1 MTSGRERP
9 GFNSTILEDRS
20 AIIPTQASYIYN
32 HFECSTNGKQ
42 DNNVQSS
49 DTSRQSWYEQ
59 GQSSSPKWKS
69 HLQFLQIWWQQSPTS
84 PPKIGECNYCCTFST
99 KTKGLNGR
107 YKKESSHTQLWD
119 SGRYSQ
125 DEDIYQDG
133 SSETTSNNGSKR
145 KPSFYYFL

>member
-1 MTSGRERP
+1 MSNLVIHP
-9 GFNSTILEDRS
+9 G
-20 AIIPTQASYIYN
+20 N
-32 HFECSTNGKQ
+32 HGMNK
-42 DNNVQSS
+42 DNQVPQS
-49 DTSRQSWYEQ
+49 ENHI
-59 GQSSSPKWKS
+59 SSSYKS
-69 HLQFLQIWWQQSPTS
+69 GD
-84 PPKIGECNYCCTFST
+84 PKIGECNYCYTFSI

-107 YKKESSHTQLWD
+107 YKKEPSHTQLWD